1 MGMKAILP
9 LVDMVF
15 LGLGALLGVMTQ
27 MERVES
33 IPVQIAQVGHDAAIV
48 QQGDFRLLTLT
59 SKGLTLDS
67 RPITRTTLLSQSA
80 GEDFVLRI
88 QKDVPT
94 EQTLKLLA
102 DLVGAGCDVSLEV
115 DELSLAPSR

>member
-9 LVDMVF
+9 LIDLVF
-15 LGLGALLGVMTQ
+15 LTLGAILGVMTQ

-33 IPVQIAQVGHDAAIV
+33 IPVQIAQVGHGAAIV
-48 QQGDFRLLTLT
+48 QQGDFRLLALT
-59 SKGLTLDS
+59 PKGLTLDS
-67 RPITRTTLLSQSA
+67 RPVTRTALLSQCA
-80 GEDFVLRI
+80 GQDFVLRI

-115 DELSLAPSR
+115 DELSLAPSS